1 MVTSRWANFAEFSLP
16 QQTNYFYIQ
25 KKKALARHTRCDVY
39 CGARETVGG
48 SSVSSGCWGEDSNHE
63 YGWARRTPTY
73 VAPIRFSS
81 LWIRFLPRMHRLKI
95 SLNQETRSSDIHIGA
110 GVRRDLGNLI
120 PFKAPRRVGIISNQ
134 RVFDLYGREVVR
146 SLKSA
151 GFKTFPWLMPEGERY
166 KSFRILE
173 KAVNFLSET
182 GFERDDLVMALG
194 GGVVGDLAGF
204 AAAIYLRGLR
214 LIQAP
219 TTLLSQIDSSV
230 GGKTGINLPTGKNLV
245 GAFHQ
250 PASVFIDTETLASLP
265 PRELTSGFCEM
276 VKQSLVAD
284 ESLFQMTVNCLQN
297 KRELN
302 SPEFEELIAAQC
314 GFKAS
319 IVANDEREST
329 NRSDTRSRRVLNFGH
344 TTAHALETVTNYRH
358 FRHGEA
364 VGYGML
370 VAGEL
375 SRDLGLI
382 DAGDLK
388 LLRDAVSLCGP
399 LPRADNLDLNQITGA
414 LKHDKKSVGGQINWV
429 LLEGIGRPRI
439 VEGRLISAK
448 SLRLSLRAGLKALE
462 RQKESFH

>member
-1 MVTSRWANFAEFSLP
+1 
-16 QQTNYFYIQ
+16 
-25 KKKALARHTRCDVY
+25 
-39 CGARETVGG
+39 
-48 SSVSSGCWGEDSNHE
+48 
-63 YGWARRTPTY
+63 
-73 VAPIRFSS
+73 
-81 LWIRFLPRMHRLKI
+81 MHRLEI
-95 SLNQETRSSDIHIGA
+95 SLKQSARSSEINIGA
-110 GVRRDLGNLI
+110 GLRRDLGKLI
-120 PFKAPRRVGIISNQ
+120 PVQGPRRVGIISNE
-134 RVFDLYGREVVR
+134 RVFALYGREVVR

-151 GFKTFPWLMPEGERY
+151 GFKTLTWLMPEGERY
-166 KSFRILE
+166 KSFRELE
-173 KAVNFLSET
+173 KACNFLSENR
-182 GFERDDLVMALG
+182 FERDDLVLALG

-204 AAAIYLRGLR
+204 AAAVYLRGVR
-214 LIQAP
+214 LVQVP

-230 GGKTGINLPTGKNLV
+230 GGKTGINLATGKNLV

-284 ESLFQMTVNCLQN
+284 QSLYDMTVHCLQN
-297 KRELN
+297 TGAKREFLT
-302 SPEFEELIAAQC
+302 SAEFEALIAAQC
-314 GFKAS
+314 GFKAA

-329 NRSDTRSRRVLNFGH
+329 DRSDAKSRRVLNFGH

-375 SRDLGLI
+375 SRNLGLL
-382 DAGDLK
+382 DAGDLR
-388 LLRDAVSLCGP
+388 LLRDAVNLCGP
-399 LPRADNLDLNQITGA
+399 LPRADKLDLNEITAA

-439 VEGRLISAK
+439 VEGGLISAK
-448 SLRLSLRAGLKALE
+448 SLRLSLRAGLQKA
-462 RQKESFH
+462 SFH